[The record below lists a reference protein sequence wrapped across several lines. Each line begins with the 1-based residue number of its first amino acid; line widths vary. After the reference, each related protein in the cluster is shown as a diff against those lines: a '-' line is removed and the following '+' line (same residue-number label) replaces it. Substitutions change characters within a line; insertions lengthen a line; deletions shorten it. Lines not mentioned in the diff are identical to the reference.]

1 MTRPHEAFG
10 KDFLLGATEALAV
23 AQAELEVGPEPQ
35 SIDLW
40 LEPRAAR
47 PEAESS
53 HPSIA
58 LLAHMTRE
66 PCGLEL
72 YSRAPGVPELYGCL
86 RKQLG
91 VAHLRARAQRTTI
104 ERALPPFWVLC
115 AGRPRRALD
124 ALGAAPLEGDFPAG
138 FFGIAV
144 RIPLRLVVL
153 SELPETPETRILRL
167 LGRRRV
173 FSRALAEVKDDPL
186 LWPILEPVAL
196 RWATRI
202 EHRGASSPEEEE
214 LLMNT
219 REYFEA
225 YSEKL
230 RQEGRTVGLRQGR
243 QEGRRE
249 LLAALLAQRFG
260 PLPDAARARLEV
272 ASEETLARIG
282 AALFDAPSLEA
293 LFAEE

>member
-40 LEPRAAR
+40 LEPRAPRA
-47 PEAESS
+47 EAASL

-58 LLAHMTRE
+58 LLARMASE

-72 YSRAPGVPELYGCL
+72 YSRAPGVPDLYGCL

-124 ALGAAPLEGDFPAG
+124 ALRAAPLEGGFPPG

-144 RIPLRLVVL
+144 RIPLRVVVL
-153 SELPETPETRILRL
+153 SELPETAETRILRL
-167 LGRRRV
+167 LGRRGV
-173 FSRALAEVKDDPL
+173 FARALAEVKDDAR
-186 LWPILEPVAL
+186 LWSILEPVAL

-202 EHRGASSPEEEE
+202 EHRGAASPEEEE

-230 RQEGRTVGLRQGR
+230 RQEGRR
-243 QEGRRE
+243 EGRRE
-249 LLAALLAQRFG
+249 GQRELLASLLTRRFG
-260 PLPDAARARLEV
+260 PLPARIRARLDA
-272 ASEETLARIG
+272 ASLEELERLTG
-282 AALFDAPSLEA
+282 AVLDAPALDA
-293 LFAEE
+293 LFADEG